1 MESLEG
7 SGRHGFTRKDVIAA
21 QSTPPPRRAKIP
33 RMAKTAPR
41 PATPVNQPADQP
53 AYMDSTEAAQALG
66 ISLDALRK
74 RIARGTI
81 EATKEA
87 GHWYVQG
94 PGTQPDADRP
104 DDRPP
109 TGQEVDGATL
119 ALAAMEAR
127 IASLE
132 FQLLSKDE
140 QLGVAATQIG
150 ELHRLLAQT
159 ALNAAPAR
167 PWWKLW

>member
-1 MESLEG
+1 M
-7 SGRHGFTRKDVIAA
+7 TRSPD
-21 QSTPPPRRAKIP
+21 R
-33 RMAKTAPR
+33 R
-41 PATPVNQPADQP
+41 PAEQPADHP

-94 PGTQPDADRP
+94 PYNQPAA
-104 DDRPP
+104 DRPP
-109 TGQEVDGATL
+109 TGNQPDASPQTDQDHVDRAEL
-119 ALAAMEAR
+119 ALAAQDAR

-132 FQLLSKDE
+132 SQLQAKD
-140 QLGVAATQIG
+140 TQIDQ
-150 ELHRLLAQT
+150 LHRLLATT